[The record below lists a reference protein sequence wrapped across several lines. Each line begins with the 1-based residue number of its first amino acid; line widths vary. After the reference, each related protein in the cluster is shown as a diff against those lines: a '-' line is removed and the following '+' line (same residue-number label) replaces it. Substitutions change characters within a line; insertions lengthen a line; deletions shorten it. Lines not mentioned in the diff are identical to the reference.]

1 MKEARVMRNRLLGAV
16 LLVLLL
22 GLTCFAQSTYKGLT
36 PGQSTRADAERSLGQ
51 PIKELSKTLIEYKSP
66 EAAAR
71 LYVQYSDE
79 SPAAIV
85 ERIELACLTDKDGT
99 YNQCCEL
106 GQLGGVLN
114 DAFSVTTKQDGPAH
128 LSAHRVEY
136 YSAPR
141 FIVLTTIIKGFKPEM
156 RKAFYSKELYES
168 VVPKGGCT
176 GTIFGTWATER
187 GRVTIVRVG
196 DNGIRG
202 TYAKNNGSFSL
213 KQVRGGYMGEWKDS
227 TGSGTMALM
236 FRSLPPV
243 HYFEASL
250 SRGAG
255 DTASSK
261 PPPARSEADARIQA
275 IQALIGEIKKSGGA
289 AVGETI
295 ESSEPDLNN
304 TGLPPGEPL
313 TGKCIP

>member
-1 MKEARVMRNRLLGAV
+1 MLHRTLIIIV
-16 LLVLLL
+16 LVLLSWT
-22 GLTCFAQSTYKGLT
+22 TCFGQTSFQGLT
-36 PGQSTRADAERSLGQ
+36 PGKSTRADAERSLGQ

-99 YNQCCEL
+99 YNQCLEL
-106 GQLGGVLN
+106 GQVGGVLY
-114 DAFSVTTKQDGPAH
+114 DAFSETIKQDGPAN

-141 FIVLTTIIKGFKPEM
+141 FIVVTTIIKGLKPET

-176 GTIFGTWATER
+176 GTIFGTWTTER
-187 GRVTIVRVG
+187 GRATIVRVG

-236 FRSLPPV
+236 FLSLPPV

-250 SRGAG
+250 SRG
-255 DTASSK
+255 TATSKSPK
-261 PPPARSEADARIQA
+261 PPPARSEADAKLQA
-275 IQALIGEIKKSGGA
+275 IQALLGEIKKSGGA

-295 ESSEPDLNN
+295 ESSEPDLHN

-313 TGKCIP
+313 TGKCVP

>member
-1 MKEARVMRNRLLGAV
+1 MNRTSLIIIC
-16 LLVLLL
+16 LLL
-22 GLTCFAQSTYKGLT
+22 SCAACFGQSSYKGLT
-36 PGQSTRADAERSLGQ
+36 PGRSTRSDVGHVLGQ
-51 PIKELSKTLIEYKSP
+51 PIKELSKTLVEYKSP
-66 EAAAR
+66 DEAAR

-85 ERIELACLTDKDGT
+85 ERIELACLTDRDGT
-99 YNQCCEL
+99 YNQCFEL

-114 DAFSVTTKQDGPAH
+114 DAFSVTTNQDGPAH

-141 FIVLTTIIKGFKPEM
+141 FIVVTTIIKGFKPEM

-196 DNGIRG
+196 DNGIQG

-261 PPPARSEADARIQA
+261 PPPARSEAAAKLQSVLDA
-275 IQALIGEIKKSGGA
+275 IKKSGSGA

-295 ESSEPDLNN
+295 ESSEPDLDN

-313 TGKCIP
+313 TGKCVP

>member
-1 MKEARVMRNRLLGAV
+1 MNRTA
-16 LLVLLL
+16 LVIIGLLL
-22 GLTCFAQSTYKGLT
+22 SCVPCFGQTSFQGLT
-36 PGQSTRADAERSLGQ
+36 PGQSTRADAERSLGH

-85 ERIELACLTDKDGT
+85 ERIELACLTDRDGT
-99 YNQCCEL
+99 YNQCLEL

-141 FIVLTTIIKGFKPEM
+141 FIVVTTIIKGLKPEM

-176 GTIFGTWATER
+176 GTIFGTWQTDR
-187 GRVTIVRVG
+187 GRMTVMRVG
-196 DNGIRG
+196 DNGIQG
-202 TYAKNNGSFSL
+202 TYAKNNGGFSL
-213 KQVRGGYMGEWKDS
+213 KQVRGGYMGEWKDN

-236 FRSLPPV
+236 FNNPSNNSFR
-243 HYFEASL
+243 ASL
-250 SRGAG
+250 SRG
-255 DTASSK
+255 TATSMSPK
-261 PPPARSEADARIQA
+261 QPPARSEAGAKLQL
-275 IQALIGEIKKSGGA
+275 LIDEIKKSGSGA
-289 AVGETI
+289 AVGEII
-295 ESSEPDLNN
+295 ESSEPELGPV

-313 TGKCIP
+313 TGQCVP